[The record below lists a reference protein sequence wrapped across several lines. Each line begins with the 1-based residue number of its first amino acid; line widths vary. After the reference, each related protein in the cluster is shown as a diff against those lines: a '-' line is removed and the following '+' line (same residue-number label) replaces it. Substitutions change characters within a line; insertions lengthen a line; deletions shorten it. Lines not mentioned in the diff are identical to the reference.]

1 MTHITQAIEGSDLGM
16 IRDGTRRQLIKPTY
30 EPISP
35 DYVPDS
41 PDYAPDSPDQ
51 ESSPSN
57 EFRKYDVK
65 NIDTPSSLPESTD
78 SISLQAAERNA
89 FTEEQIQQMWKD
101 DKEKSATDDTP
112 TPEMGYE
119 RDLGSADKKE
129 EADNIL
135 KTVSSL
141 NDDKI
146 NKDLN
151 LLTPMKEDD
160 KSEVEKED
168 DSSKI
173 KKIN

>member
-1 MTHITQAIEGSDLGM
+1 
-16 IRDGTRRQLIKPTY
+16 
-30 EPISP
+30 
-35 DYVPDS
+35 
-41 PDYAPDSPDQ
+41 
-51 ESSPSN
+51 
-57 EFRKYDVK
+57 
-65 NIDTPSSLPESTD
+65 
-78 SISLQAAERNA
+78 
-89 FTEEQIQQMWKD
+89 
-101 DKEKSATDDTP
+101 
-112 TPEMGYE
+112 
-119 RDLGSADKKE
+119 LGSADKKE